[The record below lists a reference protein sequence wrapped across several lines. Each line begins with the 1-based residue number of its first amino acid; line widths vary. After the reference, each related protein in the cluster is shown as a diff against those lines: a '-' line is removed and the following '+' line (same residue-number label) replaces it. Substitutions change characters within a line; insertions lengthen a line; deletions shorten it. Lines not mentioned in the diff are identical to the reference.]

1 MDGSWFS
8 RESLFE
14 KLNHLRRALRM
25 QVRHHVSSAFR
36 NVTSAR
42 GGREIPMI
50 AASVLDRGATLTVF
64 MIGRWIKRSR
74 AGRQGAFVDSVNV
87 FNIEMKRRRSRRA
100 FPTCAFTAA
109 TNHHHRIADLV
120 FRVITSRGAEAVYP
134 AFSAKHLR

>member
-74 AGRQGAFVDSVNV
+74 AGRQGAFVDTFNL
-87 FNIEMKRRRSRRA
+87 FNIQINRPPTPRA
-100 FPTCAFTAA
+100 FPT
-109 TNHHHRIADLV
+109 
-120 FRVITSRGAEAVYP
+120 
-134 AFSAKHLR
+134 SA